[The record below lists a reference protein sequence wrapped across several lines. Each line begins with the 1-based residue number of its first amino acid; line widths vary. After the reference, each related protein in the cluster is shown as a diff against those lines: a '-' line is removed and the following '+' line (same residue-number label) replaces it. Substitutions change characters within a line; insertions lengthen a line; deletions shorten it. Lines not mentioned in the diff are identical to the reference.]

1 MNKPMATTPTPQRD
15 ATELLI
21 ESRKS
26 FRIASQSFGVE
37 EIELHAKQ
45 RREFLRL
52 AHEAAELKDSK
63 PSFWRKVGLPN
74 G

>member
-21 ESRKS
+21 EARKS

-37 EIELHAKQ
+37 
-45 RREFLRL
+45 
-52 AHEAAELKDSK
+52 EAAELKDSK